1 MSVGKLTGPK
11 KAAIL
16 LLAMGEDAAAEVLK
30 NLDEVE
36 IQQVGYFMTRFTD
49 ISPEEVDIVLEEFY
63 RNSVTQEEGVNI
75 NASPDFI
82 RNALNKAVGPDRAK
96 ELADNLSAT
105 GEDSGLDA
113 LRFIEPVMISNYIR
127 NEHPQTIAL
136 VLSYLNNIEQSSTK
150 FVMPTKRD
158 LNRIKELKVEIP
170 FYGELSTSES
180 NEKESYKVLNLT
192 RIFHKNG

>member
-1 MSVGKLTGPK
+1 MYDDLLYTKKTWRNRNYIKGPNGK
-11 KAAIL
+11 IL
-16 LLAMGEDAAAEVLK
+16 L
-30 NLDEVE
+30 
-36 IQQVGYFMTRFTD
+36 
-49 ISPEEVDIVLEEFY
+49 
-63 RNSVTQEEGVNI
+63 SVPIRHEEGVNI

-136 VLSYLNNIEQSSTK
+136 VLSYLNNIEQSST
-150 FVMPTKRD
+150 VLRTLPESIQADVVYRMAAMESIPPGVVQ
-158 LNRIKELKVEIP
+158 ELMMYLQK
-170 FYGELSTSES
+170 
-180 NEKESYKVLNLT
+180 K
-192 RIFHKNG
+192 